1 MTELNCNEVV
11 NQWGNFGDDSP
22 IEHGTVFVKAD
33 VEQENC
39 FYVIQVI
46 SRDWTE
52 GINEWLL
59 SYGYVDLNDDWIN
72 WKAIK
77 NFSGIQRHDETEEGY
92 KVSALVEYYGIHEFG
107 GEPLN
112 NSFTVCE
119 NGVFNVSDSEEETIH
134 ILKEFGILL
143 EGSEEIITVTIID
156 CNESRVRCV
165 KASDIDCI
173 CETVDGEGI
182 IHLDDDTTIVVSES
196 LDDLENL
203 LSDMIDEFDISVIAY
218 DDEEEEEDNE

>member
-1 MTELNCNEVV
+1 MTELNCNEVL
-11 NQWGNFGDDSP
+11 NQWGNFGDDNP

-77 NFSGIQRHDETEEGY
+77 NFSGIQRHDETEDGY

-119 NGVFNVSDSEEETIH
+119 NGVFNMSDSEAETIH
-134 ILKEFGILL
+134 ILKEFGINLK
-143 EGSEEIITVTIID
+143 GSEEVIQLTVNVS
-156 CNESRVRCV
+156 NESYTRYY
-165 KASDIDCI
+165 KASDIDYI
-173 CETVDGEGI
+173 GLTVDEETFI
-182 IHLDDDTTIVVSES
+182 EIDDEKTIVSES
-196 LDDLENL
+196 LEQLQTMLEGYDVEIL
-203 LSDMIDEFDISVIAY
+203 A
-218 DDEEEEEDNE
+218 DDEEEGEDNE

>member
-11 NQWGNFGDDSP
+11 NQWRNFGDDSP
-22 IEHGTVFVKAD
+22 IEYGTVFVKAD

-39 FYVIQVI
+39 FYVIHVI

-59 SYGYVDLNDDWIN
+59 SYGYVDLNDDWID

-119 NGVFNVSDSEEETIH
+119 NGVFNVSDSEAETIH
-134 ILKEFGILL
+134 ILKEFGINMK
-143 EGSEEIITVTIID
+143 GSEEVIKLTVNVS
-156 CNESRVRCV
+156 NESYTRYY
-165 KASDIDCI
+165 KASDIDYI
-173 CETVDGEGI
+173 GLTVDEETFIEIDGEK
-182 IHLDDDTTIVVSES
+182 TIVSES
-196 LDDLENL
+196 LEQLQTMLEG
-203 LSDMIDEFDISVIAY
+203 Y
-218 DDEEEEEDNE
+218 DVEILAEEEDDNE